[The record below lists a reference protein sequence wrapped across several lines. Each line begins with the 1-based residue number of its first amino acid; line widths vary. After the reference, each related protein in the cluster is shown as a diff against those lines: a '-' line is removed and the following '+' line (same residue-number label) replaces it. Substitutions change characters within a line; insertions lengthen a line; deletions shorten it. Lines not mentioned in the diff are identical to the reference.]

1 MKRKSLL
8 LVVSFWYSPFSDY
21 PLATCAFVLQ
31 IFHTFF
37 GLSGLCL
44 LGKLPESY
52 RKIDPVYALPVDV
65 VKAHHLGA
73 QVIGE
78 KDSIEP
84 RLSHYDIMP
93 RSKK

>member
-1 MKRKSLL
+1 MRLYSHHGLTSVHPPLL
-8 LVVSFWYSPFSDY
+8 G
-21 PLATCAFVLQ
+21 CFVRFQ

-65 VKAHHLGA
+65 VRQHNLGA
-73 QVIGE
+73 QVIGD
-78 KDSIEP
+78 KDSMEP
-84 RLSHYDIMP
+84 RLAHYDILQ
-93 RSKK
+93 RKK